1 MASGRYDISAE
12 QGVTFKLHLRYSDS
26 NSENID
32 LDNYVGRMQVRR
44 SPQDSD
50 MLLFVTTGGTGD
62 VPAGGGVTGGG
73 STGEF
78 SSGAGVTGSGG
89 ITLNASSTG
98 GVGHTGGILIGVDA
112 SSMSNVPSGNHF
124 YDLELVTGDTVVRV
138 MEGRFSV
145 DREIT
150 R

>member
-1 MASGRYDISAE
+1 MAAGQFNILAD
-12 QGVTFKLHLRYSDS
+12 QGANYVLFFTYE
-26 NSENID
+26 ENDGTVID
-32 LDNYVGRMQVRR
+32 LKDYTGRMQVRR

-50 MLLFVTTGGTGD
+50 MVLFVTTGGTGD

-73 STGEF
+73 ITGEF
-78 SSGAGVTGSGG
+78 TSGAGISGSGG
-89 ITLNASSTG
+89 ITLNASATG
-98 GVGHTGGILIGVDA
+98 GLGHTGGILIGVDA

-124 YDLELVTGDTVVRV
+124 YDIELVTGDTVVRV
-138 MEGRFSV
+138 IEGRFSV